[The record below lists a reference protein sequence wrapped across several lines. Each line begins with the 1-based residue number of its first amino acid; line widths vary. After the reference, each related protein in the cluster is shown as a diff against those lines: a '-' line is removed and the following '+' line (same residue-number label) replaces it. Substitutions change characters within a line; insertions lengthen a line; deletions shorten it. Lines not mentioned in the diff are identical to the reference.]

1 MTTLALIGFG
11 EVGRTFA
18 KALLARGDVSVAA
31 YDILFD
37 QPHANLR
44 DTAAA
49 TGVRVSR
56 TAAEASAEARVVVS
70 AVTASAA
77 LAVAEQAA
85 VYLRPGQLYLDVNS
99 ASPETKRKSA
109 TFVQSTGADYVEGA
123 VMAAVGGPGL
133 KVPILAGG
141 PRAEAAAALLNG
153 LGMNLTPYATEHG
166 LASATKLSRSIV
178 MKGLEAILL
187 ECSAAARHWGVEKE
201 VIASLQATYPG
212 MDWAKLVTHCG
223 ERVATHGLRRSQEMG
238 EAADM
243 LAEMGQDPA
252 LCRAISKFQARNAKR

>member
-1 MTTLALIGFG
+1 MTSFAFIGFG

-18 KALLARGDVSVAA
+18 KGLLATQGVRITV
-31 YDILFD
+31 YDLLFD
-37 QPHANLR
+37 QPQSRIADLAR
-44 DTAAA
+44 SAGVSVASSAAD
-49 TGVRVSR
+49 
-56 TAAEASAEARVVVS
+56 ASLGARYVIA

-77 LAVAEQAA
+77 LDVASQAA
-85 VYLRPGQLYLDVNS
+85 GYLKPGQIYLDVNS
-99 ASPETKRKSA
+99 ASPQTKQKA
-109 TFVQSTGADYVEGA
+109 AEFVQGAGADYVEGA

-141 PRAEAAAALLNG
+141 PAAEATAAFLNT
-153 LGMNLTPYATEHG
+153 LGMNLTPFSTELG

-212 MDWAKLVTHCG
+212 MDWSRLVAHCG
-223 ERVATHGLRRSQEMG
+223 ERVATHGIRRSQEMR

-243 LAEMGQDPA
+243 LEEIGHDPA
-252 LCRAISKFQARNAKR
+252 LCRAIASFQERGAKR